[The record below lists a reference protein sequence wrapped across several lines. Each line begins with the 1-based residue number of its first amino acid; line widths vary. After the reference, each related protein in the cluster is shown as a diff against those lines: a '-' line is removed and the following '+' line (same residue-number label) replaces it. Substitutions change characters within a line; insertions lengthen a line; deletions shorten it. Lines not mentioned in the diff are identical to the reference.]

1 MVCLQDEGEDME
13 EEDDE
18 DGFLVPHGYLS
29 DDEGDL
35 AAESADPN
43 TESGDP
49 NASPKVGQNI

>member
-1 MVCLQDEGEDME
+1 ME

-35 AAESADPN
+35 AAESADL
-43 TESGDP
+43 TGSGDP
-49 NASPKVGQNI
+49 KVWAKIKCFWS